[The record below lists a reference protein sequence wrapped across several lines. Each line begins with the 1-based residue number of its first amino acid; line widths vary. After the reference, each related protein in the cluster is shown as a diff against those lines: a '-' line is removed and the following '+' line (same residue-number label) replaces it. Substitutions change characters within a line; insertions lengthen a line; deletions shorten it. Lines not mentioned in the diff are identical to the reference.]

1 MDFAVEISLPVSPC
15 VGWSPGLSAKVEL
28 MDFNLTEREPPMT
41 DDRLPLAELAAKS
54 GDPDFLR
61 LIAENVLQLIM
72 EADVDGL
79 IGAGRYERG
88 EARQT
93 WRNGYRERSLDTRL
107 GTLNLKIPKMRSGAY
122 FPGFLE
128 PRKTVEK
135 ALVAVIQEAWINGV
149 STRKVDELVQA
160 MGMTGISKS
169 SVSKLCKDIDERVNA
184 FLKRPLAD
192 DWAYLWLDATY
203 LKVREGGRIVSVAAI
218 IAVAVNTEGKREIVG
233 LHIGPSE
240 AEPFWTSF
248 LRDLVRRGLT
258 GVKLVISDAHEGLKA
273 AITRVLGATWQ
284 RCRVH
289 AMRNA
294 LAYVPKG
301 QHTMVAAAIRQAFI
315 QPDHDNAVQTWRHV
329 ADQLRARWPKL
340 GAFMDDAE
348 ADVLAYMA
356 FPAQHRTKLH
366 STNPLERLNK
376 EVKRRADVVGIFPN
390 EDSIV
395 RLIGAVLL
403 EANDEWQLQ
412 HRYMQVEAMADL
424 IPPATE
430 EEKPLQITPK
440 AA

>member
-1 MDFAVEISLPVSPC
+1 
-15 VGWSPGLSAKVEL
+15 
-28 MDFNLTEREPPMT
+28 MT

-61 LIAENVLQLIM
+61 LIAESVLQMIM

-88 EARQT
+88 ESRQT
-93 WRNGYRERSLDTRL
+93 WRNGYRDRTLDTRL
-107 GTLNLKIPKMRSGAY
+107 GTLNLKIPKMRSGSY

-184 FLKRPLAD
+184 FLRRPLSGA
-192 DWAYLWLDATY
+192 WPYLWLDATY
-203 LKVREGGRIVSVAAI
+203 LKMREGGRIVSVAAI
-218 IAVAVNTEGKREIVG
+218 IAVAVDTDGKREIVG

-258 GVKLVISDAHEGLKA
+258 GVKLVISDAHQGLKA

-284 RCRVH
+284 RCRVGLLKKSPM
-289 AMRNA
+289 ADQAAPRALMNVCGSRMRLKA
-294 LAYVPKG
+294 FLSS
-301 QHTMVAAAIRQAFI
+301 QMVAWGEATSKNSRKKATASRFRLMAA
-315 QPDHDNAVQTWRHV
+315 AVR
-329 ADQLRARWPKL
+329 
-340 GAFMDDAE
+340 
-348 ADVLAYMA
+348 
-356 FPAQHRTKLH
+356 
-366 STNPLERLNK
+366 
-376 EVKRRADVVGIFPN
+376 
-390 EDSIV
+390 
-395 RLIGAVLL
+395 
-403 EANDEWQLQ
+403 
-412 HRYMQVEAMADL
+412 
-424 IPPATE
+424 
-430 EEKPLQITPK
+430 
-440 AA
+440 